1 MASRHRRDRL
11 DRDVVL
17 LRRARQ
23 PPRPAEGAAGRGR
36 RRRRRVVG
44 DPRRRLLPDLEV
56 DGRAARAAG
65 AVALVQVGGLHDV
78 ALRVRAARRPLLPRR
93 GDVPH
98 RPVRPGHLGGC
109 GDHAEPARARCRLG
123 DLRRRLP
130 PASHR
135 GADGRFHA
143 RAGRGLG
150 LRREP
155 GLLRAGRVPPGRR
168 DARHDHGG
176 ERPLQHH
183 SRALGADPGQGARRE
198 AGSRAGARGQAPV
211 RAQQLPDAAG
221 RLHDD
226 LEPLPVHVRP
236 RPCVARAGRARRDR
250 RLGAAL
256 LQPAPRRAERVV
268 DSGHGGRG
276 GRRAGGRD
284 RAGRGRRRG
293 RRRLRR

>member
-1 MASRHRRDRL
+1 MAPRHRRDRL

-56 DGRAARAAG
+56 DGGAARAAG
-65 AVALVQVGGLHDV
+65 AAALVQVGGVHDV
-78 ALRVRAARRPLLPRR
+78 ALRVRPARRPLLPRR
-93 GDVPH
+93 GDIPH
-98 RPVRPGHLGGC
+98 RPVRPGHLRGC
-109 GDHAEPARARCRLG
+109 GDHVEPARARRRVG
-123 DLRRRLP
+123 ALRRRLP
-130 PASHR
+130 RASHR
-135 GADGRFHA
+135 GADGRLHA

-155 GLLRAGRVPPGRR
+155 GLLRTGGVPPGRR

-183 SRALGADPGQGARRE
+183 PGALGADPGQGARRE
-198 AGSRAGARGQAPV
+198 AGSRAGARCQAPV
-211 RAQQLPDAAG
+211 GAQQLPDAAG

-250 RLGAAL
+250 RVGAAL
-256 LQPAPRRAERVV
+256 LQSAPCRAERLV
-268 DSGHGGRG
+268 DPAHGRGGGRG
-276 GRRAGGRD
+276 AGSCD
-284 RAGRGRRRG
+284 RAGRGRRRAG
-293 RRRLRR
+293 RLRR